1 MIKQKNFPHLLFV
14 GSEGIGKSTIARLF
28 SREFLGN
35 FFDANFKLVYANI
48 PLSEEE
54 RSQASSEAYIS
65 TSKIGSSA
73 GKKITTPA
81 FIQVKIKPFVQLKAL
96 GEIPFKILVV
106 KNFDALGSNQQG
118 FRRLMDIY
126 GTNCRMILITTKIS
140 GVIDPIASRCQV
152 FLISQ
157 ADFEPFKNLMR
168 DIAKKE
174 SLEIEDDVIE
184 VIYRLSE
191 GKISRAIDL
200 LQLSSVSGNVVNLQA
215 MYEVY
220 QKFENDQIRSLL
232 LIALKGDFLKARDL
246 SRNIVSSYKYN
257 SHKLFLLLLNE
268 VNKLPLAKYA
278 RINLF
283 NAIADAD
290 FRAIDGRDSD
300 IQISALLSRIC
311 LFSEYL

>member
-1 MIKQKNFPHLLFV
+1 M
-14 GSEGIGKSTIARLF
+14 
-28 SREFLGN
+28 
-35 FFDANFKLVYANI
+35 
-48 PLSEEE
+48 
-54 RSQASSEAYIS
+54 
-65 TSKIGSSA
+65 
-73 GKKITTPA
+73 
-81 FIQVKIKPFVQLKAL
+81 

-118 FRRLMDIY
+118 FRRLMEIY

-157 ADFEPFKNLMR
+157 ADFEPFKNLMH

-184 VIYRLSE
+184 VVYRLSE

-200 LQLSSVSGNVVNLQA
+200 LQLSSVSGNIVNLQA
-215 MYEVY
+215 VYEAS
-220 QKFENDQIRSLL
+220 QKFKNDLIKSLL

-257 SHKLFLLLLNE
+257 SHELFCSFFM
-268 VNKLPLAKYA
+268 K
-278 RINLF
+278 
-283 NAIADAD
+283 
-290 FRAIDGRDSD
+290 
-300 IQISALLSRIC
+300 
-311 LFSEYL
+311 